1 MCEKLMFPQAEYLIL
16 RCDNGIAV
24 VMGEI
29 YSGILVNVMIKCQ
42 GLALKFSKKNNQAEC
57 GRVRLDEIR
66 IIKR

>member
-42 GLALKFSKKNNQAEC
+42 GLALKFSKKTTKQNVGGC
-57 GRVRLDEIR
+57 D
-66 IIKR
+66 